1 MTATPRARVRLLA
14 RSGRAQPGLFAP
26 LVLAQAAEIEALPL
40 REFLGN
46 PTKLAKGL
54 TALHQALAT
63 DAVVTAGADG
73 LLAEAAGAELDWSTY
88 PPVVVSHPGAGG
100 TLPAEMA
107 EQAATHPRVEAAV
120 EATARL
126 ATTLPGDPALVAAI
140 TGPATLAAQ
149 LGGEWFVGA
158 AAEGSPHVE
167 PFMEAVGQ
175 VALTVTKRFLEA
187 GANLV
192 VLVEEQAP
200 PEAVH
205 EAWRSAVTPV
215 ANVTRFHQGAPVMVF
230 ESEAPG
236 DCGSAPPTIG
246 VCAAPGVAIPG
257 PPVRL
262 RGVALPPEP
271 KEWTAP
277 AGEPSLVITAG
288 AVPGHCAFAD
298 TLAACGRLAGR

>member
-1 MTATPRARVRLLA
+1 MPPTPRARVRLLS

-40 REFLGN
+40 AEFLGN

-73 LLAEAAGAELDWSTY
+73 LLAEAAGAELDWNTY
-88 PPVVVSHPGAGG
+88 PPVVISHPGAGG
-100 TLPAEMA
+100 TLPADVA
-107 EQAATHPRVEAAV
+107 EAAATHPRVAAAV

-126 ATTLPGDPALVAAI
+126 AATLPGDPALVAAL

-149 LGGEWFVGA
+149 LGGEWFAGA
-158 AAEGSPHVE
+158 ATGGGPEVE
-167 PFMEAVGQ
+167 AFMEAVGQ
-175 VALTVTKRFLEA
+175 VALTVTKRFLDA

-200 PEAVH
+200 PEPVH
-205 EAWRSAVTPV
+205 EAWRSAVTPL

-230 ESEAPG
+230 ESAAPA

-246 VCAAPGVAIPG
+246 LCAAEGIAVGG
-257 PPVRL
+257 PPVRV

-271 KEWTAP
+271 KEWIAP
-277 AGEPSLVITAG
+277 AGQPALVITAG
-288 AVPGHCAFAD
+288 VVPGHCAFAE

>member
-1 MTATPRARVRLLA
+1 MTPTSSPRARVRLLG
-14 RSGRAQPGLFAP
+14 RSGRAQPGIFAP

-40 REFLGN
+40 REFLTN

-88 PPVVVSHPGAGG
+88 PPAVASHPGAGG
-100 TLPAEMA
+100 TLPVETA

-126 ATTLPGDPALVAAI
+126 AATLPRDPVLVAAL

-149 LGGEWFVGA
+149 LGGEWFA
-158 AAEGSPHVE
+158 ATAGDGRPEAET
-167 PFMEAVGQ
+167 FLEAVGQ
-175 VALTVTKRFLEA
+175 IALTVTKRLLEA

-192 VLVEEQAP
+192 VLVEEEAP
-200 PEAVH
+200 PEPVH
-205 EAWRSAVTPV
+205 EAWRSAVTPL

-230 ESEAPG
+230 ESATAPE
-236 DCGSAPPTIG
+236 SAPPTIG
-246 VCAAPGVAIPG
+246 MCAPSGIAVPG
-257 PPVRL
+257 PPVRV

-271 KEWTAP
+271 EEWTAP
-277 AGEPSLVITAG
+277 PGEPALVITAG
-288 AVPGHCAFAD
+288 VVPGHCAFAD
-298 TLAACGRLAGR
+298 TLAACGRLADR